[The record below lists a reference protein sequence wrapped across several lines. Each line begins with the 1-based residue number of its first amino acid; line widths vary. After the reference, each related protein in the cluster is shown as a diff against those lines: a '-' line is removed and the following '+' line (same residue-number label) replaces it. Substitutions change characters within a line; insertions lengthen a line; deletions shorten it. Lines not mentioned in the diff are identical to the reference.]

1 MMKLSQ
7 PITEEKEREITNE
20 KPRLCPHLATVGYQ
34 NVNIATHTHLVLMI
48 PSGGL
53 TASLRPQDGTK
64 YIRLIR
70 KSLWW

>member
-7 PITEEKEREITNE
+7 PITVKEMRAMTNE
-20 KPRLCPHLATVGYQ
+20 RPRLCPHLATVGYQ

-48 PSGGL
+48 LRGGL
-53 TASLRPQDGTK
+53 TASLRPQDGRK

-70 KSLWW
+70 KSL